1 MRLRRRSTSFAAP
14 HSPDAPADAPGA
26 SSRRPRLLVL
36 GAAGALVVGVL
47 AASYVVLGDGKSEA
61 AAPLHV
67 TGSTPIDLPYAL
79 TAEGLAAGEK
89 KARRQARRAEQ
100 SSTESDAP
108 RRLVIPTLGVSSAVV
123 PIAAPNGT
131 LTPPDDAQQVGWWSA
146 GAEPG
151 AETGSALVTG
161 HTLSRGG
168 GALQDLETL
177 EEGDRMSIE
186 TADGSID
193 YRVSDVRIFSK
204 GTVAQEATELF
215 SQTSPGRLVVIT
227 CEDFNGE
234 VYLSNVVVTALP
246 VGTTS
251 AGA

>member
-1 MRLRRRSTSFAAP
+1 M
-14 HSPDAPADAPGA
+14 
-26 SSRRPRLLVL
+26 L

-47 AASYVVLGDGKSEA
+47 AASVVVGDGEPSA
-61 AAPLHV
+61 DSPIHA
-67 TGSTPIDLPYAL
+67 TGSTPIDLPYSL
-79 TAEGLAAGEK
+79 TAEGLADGEK
-89 KARRQARRAEQ
+89 KARRKARRAE
-100 SSTESDAP
+100 ESAAEPAAEPGSP
-108 RRLVIPTLGVSSAVV
+108 RRLVIPALGVSSAVV
-123 PIAAPNGT
+123 PITAPGGT

-186 TADGSID
+186 TVDGSID
-193 YRVSDVRIFSK
+193 YRVSDVRVFSK

-227 CEDFNGE
+227 CEDFDGE

-246 VGTTS
+246 IGPSS